1 MGVDRAAEQGAPRP
15 GIAALRNVG
24 WQRIFAYVRPYR
36 RRLILAITAMV
47 LATGATL
54 TIPLAAGAL
63 INAITGTA
71 QTVPLNQITLLL
83 VAIIVF
89 QAIFSLIESYLL
101 AFVGE
106 RVVTDLRVA
115 AYTHLQ
121 SLELGFFHNRRVGE
135 ITSRL
140 TNDVTLIQ
148 AVTTSNLASFLRAII
163 QFIGALALML
173 LVSWQL
179 TGMALLLVPL
189 ITITAILFGRWIRRI
204 STRVQDR
211 LADAASVLEETTAG
225 VRIVKSFAREPYEIG
240 RFTRAAEATFATAME
255 RIRVQAIFG
264 PLIGIFAWSAMVAV
278 LWVGGRLVIEGS
290 LLPGDLFAFL
300 FYAGTIAGTMGTF
313 SSLFSQL
320 QAAIGATRRIFELLD
335 TEPNIRETADA
346 RVLPPLRGE
355 VQFSEVWFGYDGI
368 ETGTE
373 QQAVLKDVSLTVAP
387 GEVLAL
393 VGPSGAGKSTIV
405 NLIPRFYDVQR
416 GSISIDG
423 YDIRQVTLAGLR
435 QQIGIVPQETQLFSG
450 SIGDN
455 IAYGRLEA
463 GQADI
468 EAAARAA
475 NAHDFIAG
483 LPQGYATPV
492 GERGVKLSGGQRQRV
507 AIARAILKDPRI
519 LILDEAT
526 SALDSE
532 SERLVQEAL
541 ERLMRDR
548 TSIIIAH
555 RLSTVRRADRIAVI
569 DAGRIVE
576 IGAHSE
582 LLAQDGLYA
591 RLHSLQFA
599 EDVLSL

>member
-1 MGVDRAAEQGAPRP
+1 MGVNLAAEQATPRP
-15 GIAALRNVG
+15 GFAALRNVG
-24 WQRIFAYVRPYR
+24 WQRIFGYARPYR
-36 RRLILAITAMV
+36 RRLILAIISMV
-47 LATGATL
+47 LATAAGL
-54 TIPLAAGAL
+54 SIPLAAGTL
-63 INAITGTA
+63 INAITGSA
-71 QTVPLNQITLLL
+71 LTVPLNQITLLL
-83 VAIIVF
+83 VIIIVF
-89 QAIFSLIESYLL
+89 QALFSLLESYLL

-179 TGMALLLVPL
+179 TGLALLLVPL

-240 RFTRAAEATFATAME
+240 RFTQAAEATFVTAME
-255 RIRVQAIFG
+255 RIRAQAIFG
-264 PLIGIFAWSAMVAV
+264 PLIAVFAWSAMVAV

-320 QAAIGATRRIFELLD
+320 QAAIGATQRIFELLD
-335 TEPNIRETADA
+335 TEPNIREAADA
-346 RVLPPLRGE
+346 HALPSLRGE
-355 VQFSEVWFGYDGI
+355 VQFSNVWFGYDGI
-368 ETGTE
+368 DAGSE
-373 QQAVLKDVSLTVAP
+373 QSAVLKDVSLTVAP

-393 VGPSGAGKSTIV
+393 VGPSGAGKSTIA

-423 YDIRQVTLAGLR
+423 HDVRQVTLASLR

-475 NAHDFIAG
+475 NAHEFIAG
-483 LPQGYATPV
+483 LPQGYATLV

-555 RLSTVRRADRIAVI
+555 RLSTVRRADRIAVV

-576 IGAHSE
+576 AGTHSE
-582 LLAQDGLYA
+582 LLARDGLYA